1 MMTKAPVILKR
12 VTGFYRETPRND
24 YAASIFFTVRM

>member
-1 MMTKAPVILKR
+1 MMTKAPVIPKR
-12 VTGFYRETPRND
+12 VTVFYRETAGND